1 VTNSQFNTLL
11 NAIND
16 VRTEV
21 SSRLEAIELRLRTV
35 EIDQAKA
42 SAIRNASRDAGL
54 ALRWRLGI
62 AVSAVGIVLSLAM
75 KLLEVL

>member
-1 VTNSQFNTLL
+1 MTNSQFTTLL

-21 SSRLEAIELRLRTV
+21 TARLDAIDLRIRTV

-42 SAIRNASRDAGL
+42 SAIRNANRDAGL
-54 ALRWRLGI
+54 ALRWKLGI

>member
-1 VTNSQFNTLL
+1 
-11 NAIND
+11 
-16 VRTEV
+16 
-21 SSRLEAIELRLRTV
+21 V

-42 SAIRNASRDAGL
+42 SAIRNANRDAGL